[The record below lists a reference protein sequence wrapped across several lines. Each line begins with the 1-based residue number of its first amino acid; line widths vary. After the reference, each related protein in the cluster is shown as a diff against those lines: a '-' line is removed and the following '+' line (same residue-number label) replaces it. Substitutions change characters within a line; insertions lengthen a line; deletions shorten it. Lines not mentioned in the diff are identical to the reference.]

1 MVLANIENLLSLEKV
16 GPWGPA
22 IRIKTFGITE
32 EVVGPWGPEYSVGQT
47 GNLVHVKTAADTWS
61 EVNRIYLKTA
71 ADTWSAVN
79 QFCIKTD
86 SGWDGAT
93 DQLSGFDLVFPSFQS
108 AATSTDGTKV
118 ILTYSK
124 TLSATT
130 AATSAFAVVVDG
142 SSSTVSSVATSGA
155 TVELTMQTA
164 IQPSQTVTVAYTDP
178 SGSDD
183 ANAIQDSDGLDAIS
197 FTATSVTN
205 NAVAP
210 VFQSATTSTDGTK
223 VILTYN
229 QTLSATTAATSA
241 FAVVVNSSAATIN
254 AAARGSNTSTIEL
267 TLSAAIT
274 EGQTVTVAYTDP
286 SGSDD
291 ANAIQG
297 VGGIDAASFTATSVT
312 LDLGAEASFVW
323 KYHMHGN
330 TMGTLKLYW
339 MTSDGGANIDDGTL
353 NELTFTADGTTG
365 QTEIA
370 GEQQNDETADF
381 KDGSVSLNDYSGE
394 TGRIVFFYY
403 KTPSGFRGDTA
414 LDNMAITID
423 GTTTNLYEGTDNDTS
438 TLWWTLASHGESYS
452 SVANSVSA
460 FENGSLT
467 WNRVVDITTNNDGG
481 TFLKNTGGTGS
492 SNTGPDESPRG
503 ATQHYIYAETTN
515 NQGMDNDANRY
526 AFLVSNEFSLT

>member
-1 MVLANIENLLSLEKV
+1 MTLLGKDVLQKLEKV

-22 IRIKTFGITE
+22 VRIKNVGSGEI
-32 EVVGPWGPEYSVGQT
+32 VGPWGPEFFVGGT

-86 SGWDGAT
+86 SGWDGT
-93 DQLSGFDLVFPSFQS
+93 EDEMSGSDLVFPVFQS

-118 ILTYSK
+118 ILTYNK

-130 AATSAFAVVVDG
+130 AAASAFAVTDG
-142 SSSTVSSVATSGA
+142 GSAVTVSSVAVSGS
-155 TVELTMQTA
+155 TVELTLQSPLTVGA
-164 IQPSQTVTVAYTDP
+164 AVTVAYTDP

-183 ANAIQDSDGLDAIS
+183 ANAIQDINGLDAVS
-197 FTATSVTN
+197 LSATSVTN

-210 VFQSATTSTDGTK
+210 VFQSATTSADGTK
-223 VILTYN
+223 IILTYN
-229 QTLSATTAATSA
+229 ETLSTTTAATSA

-274 EGQTVTVAYTDP
+274 DGQTVTVAYTDP

-291 ANAIQG
+291 ANAVQG
-297 VGGIDAASFTATSVT
+297 VGGIDVASFTATSVT
-312 LDLGAEASFVW
+312 VNVGVEASLAW

-339 MTSDGGANIDDGTL
+339 MTSDGGNNIDDGTL

-365 QTEIA
+365 QTELA
-370 GEQQNDETADF
+370 GEQTNDETHDW
-381 KDGSVSLNDYSGE
+381 KDASASLNDYAGE
-394 TGRIVFFYY
+394 TGRLVFFYY
-403 KTPSGFRGDTA
+403 KTPSGYRGDA
-414 LDNMAITID
+414 AIDNMAITIN
-423 GTTTNLYEGTDNDTS
+423 GTTTNLYEGTSSDNS
-438 TLWWTLASHGESYS
+438 TLWWSQTYSGGSYS
-452 SVANSVSA
+452 SVSNAESA
-460 FENGSLT
+460 FENGDLSWTRLA
-467 WNRVVDITTNNDGG
+467 DIANGYQGG
-481 TFLKNTGGTGS
+481 TWFKHTGTTGS
-492 SNTGPDESPRG
+492 SSTGPDNSDRG
-503 ATQHYIYAETTN
+503 STYHYVYVETTN
-515 NQGMDNDANRY
+515 GRGIQNDENKY
-526 AFLVSNEFSLT
+526 CFLVSNEFTLS